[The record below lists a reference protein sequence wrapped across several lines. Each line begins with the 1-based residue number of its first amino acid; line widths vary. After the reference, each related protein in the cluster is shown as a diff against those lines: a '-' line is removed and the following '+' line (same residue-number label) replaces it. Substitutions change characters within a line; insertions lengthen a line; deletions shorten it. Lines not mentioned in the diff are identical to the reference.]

1 MNISLE
7 VKQLKKNQT
16 ICISGSKSETNRLLL
31 LQALYPDLT
40 IKNISDS
47 DDSLVMKQCLQSRS
61 LLKNVHHAGTAM
73 RFLTAY
79 FALCTQEKVV
89 LTGSER
95 MQQRPIHTLVDA
107 LQQLG
112 AEVTY
117 LNQQGFPPLQIN
129 GKKLQGGK
137 VILQA
142 DISSQFITALLLA
155 GSKLPDGL
163 EVELIGKVTS
173 RPYIEMTLRLL
184 SQIGIETLF
193 TDNKISVF
201 PVKTTINSEV
211 TVESDWSS
219 ASYFYSII
227 ALSPQGTSVT
237 LKYYRQNSLQ
247 GDAVVAAI
255 YKEFGVNTTFENN
268 QVILEKVEE
277 PEHRELTLNLND
289 TPDLAQTIS
298 VTCLGLNLSCKLLG
312 LHTLKIKETD
322 RLKAL
327 YIELTKLGGNVEVT
341 EDTLTL
347 SKHSRIRKNIRI
359 DTYDDHRMAMA
370 FAPLALKVN
379 LRINNAEVVSK
390 SFVSFWEC
398 IQKMGFDLKAIK

>member
-1 MNISLE
+1 
-7 VKQLKKNQT
+7 
-16 ICISGSKSETNRLLL
+16 
-31 LQALYPDLT
+31 
-40 IKNISDS
+40 
-47 DDSLVMKQCLQSRS
+47 
-61 LLKNVHHAGTAM
+61 
-73 RFLTAY
+73 
-79 FALCTQEKVV
+79 
-89 LTGSER
+89 
-95 MQQRPIHTLVDA
+95 
-107 LQQLG
+107 
-112 AEVTY
+112 
-117 LNQQGFPPLQIN
+117 
-129 GKKLQGGK
+129 
-137 VILQA
+137 
-142 DISSQFITALLLA
+142 
-155 GSKLPDGL
+155 
-163 EVELIGKVTS
+163 
-173 RPYIEMTLRLL
+173 MTLRLL

-347 SKHSRIRKNIRI
+347 SKHSRIRKNISI